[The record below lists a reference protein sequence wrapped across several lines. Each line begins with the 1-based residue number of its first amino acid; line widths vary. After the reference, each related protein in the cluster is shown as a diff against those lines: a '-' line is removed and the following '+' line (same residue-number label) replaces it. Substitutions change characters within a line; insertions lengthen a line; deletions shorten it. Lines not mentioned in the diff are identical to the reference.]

1 MPECV
6 ERLYVSFTRR
16 AILVRVQSQVPN
28 NLGVTMSKS
37 QDVLH
42 RAYGNIAKDVTPIFD
57 INFLPTY
64 RGFKYYWYR
73 LIRKIIR

>member
-1 MPECV
+1 
-6 ERLYVSFTRR
+6 
-16 AILVRVQSQVPN
+16 
-28 NLGVTMSKS
+28 MSKS